1 MVNCGGAAEELSTT
15 ESPADN
21 VSETELPQP
30 YAEYVA
36 VLEQILRERTDF
48 VGTDYSDWQD
58 GITF

>member
-21 VSETELPQP
+21 VSETEPTQP